1 MKKIFSISICLIILL
16 NFLIV
21 VSAAED
27 KTVVDDVKTASEF
40 NGSYY
45 KVYDEVELNWT
56 EASEFCESLGG
67 HLVTITSEAEQ
78 KFVESLLQNHNKN
91 FYWLGAYEDQNQWIW
106 VTGEPF
112 AYNRWE
118 IGQPDDGKGD
128 ENHLMLYNKVNLGN
142 DLYTWNDIKNDG
154 TFPNEDFWGVHN
166 SGIIC
171 EWEFSCVSDNGMY
184 KTHNWTDW
192 EVSLEST
199 CFAQGESKRECTQ
212 CGEIETRV
220 MEQLSHKYGDMVIIS
235 GSKLIPPI
243 VKERTCELCNN
254 IEHFEDWSYI
264 WVTILAGVAT
274 IGVVI
279 GVIGYIRAFKKK

>member
-106 VTGEPF
+106 VQVPHRLSTYPNSPGISP
-112 AYNRWE
+112 
-118 IGQPDDGKGD
+118 PKC
-128 ENHLMLYNKVNLGN
+128 LGA
-142 DLYTWNDIKNDG
+142 DRY
-154 TFPNEDFWGVHN
+154 H
-166 SGIIC
+166 
-171 EWEFSCVSDNGMY
+171 
-184 KTHNWTDW
+184 
-192 EVSLEST
+192 
-199 CFAQGESKRECTQ
+199 
-212 CGEIETRV
+212 
-220 MEQLSHKYGDMVIIS
+220 
-235 GSKLIPPI
+235 
-243 VKERTCELCNN
+243 
-254 IEHFEDWSYI
+254 
-264 WVTILAGVAT
+264 
-274 IGVVI
+274 
-279 GVIGYIRAFKKK
+279 